1 MYHRIKRRECLLID
15 NSYQFYS
22 DMGNLKYRAFKFWK
36 MNGNKLEGKFLL
48 SCLGLMAKLCLKP
61 YMGGT
66 LTIHGGRMRKL
77 RPCLFFVLFFLISHY
92 FLKSIIS
99 CIFKNKI
106 VSRKW
111 ISELVGFKLSY
122 IEIIG
127 FFLAEHWD
135 QLVGIIY
142 WLYFLLMNLTS
153 NSIQILNAGC
163 QANPWKSDFKLSLEW
178 KSVCIA
184 QFWEKREP

>member
-1 MYHRIKRRECLLID
+1 MEGEWG
-15 NSYQFYS
+15 NSGPAY
-22 DMGNLKYRAFKFWK
+22 
-36 MNGNKLEGKFLL
+36 FLL
-48 SCLGLMAKLCLKP
+48 S
-61 YMGGT
+61 
-66 LTIHGGRMRKL
+66 
-77 RPCLFFVLFFLISHY
+77 FFLISHS
-92 FLKSIIS
+92 FLNSIIS

-111 ISELVGFKLSY
+111 MACWFQ
-122 IEIIG
+122 IILYWDYWL
-127 FFLAEHWD
+127 FLAEHWD

-184 QFWEKREP
+184 QFWEKREPKKIMMLCENCSKFALLCILVGVLASRRIVKLSKASGWYWHTINLKGLPTLP